1 MQLRRDVEDYLV
13 RIRDL
18 SELQSVV
25 NEKDVS
31 LGLLS
36 QAFC

>member
-18 SELQSVV
+18 SELQRVV

>member
-25 NEKDVS
+25 NDKDVS